1 MSKLQFEHDILNKI
15 FDGKEISK
23 DEAYQVF
30 LNSKSKPDQ
39 FFRIAEN
46 IRNQYKGKI
55 ISFSKN

>member
-46 IRNQYKGKI
+46 IRNQYKG
-55 ISFSKN
+55 